1 MYLDEVLFV
10 QGWVFGL
17 SHGIEEKVVN
27 EFLLCMLI
35 GITHLS
41 QHHQC
46 KATVCTRKRQLV
58 SEDSAM
64 THCTCHSKSSLCALR
79 HAGSQADQGE
89 ATE

>member
-58 SEDSAM
+58 SKDSAM
-64 THCTCHSKSSLCALR
+64 THCTCHSQVLVMCSEAR
-79 HAGSQADQGE
+79 RQPGDQGE